1 MNNIK
6 VDVQCPF
13 VGIAQLAILD
23 QLLKNGFAMNVRCHS
38 F

>member
-13 VGIAQLAILD
+13 CGNCTVGHIRSAA
-23 QLLKNGFAMNVRCHS
+23 KNGFAMNARCHS